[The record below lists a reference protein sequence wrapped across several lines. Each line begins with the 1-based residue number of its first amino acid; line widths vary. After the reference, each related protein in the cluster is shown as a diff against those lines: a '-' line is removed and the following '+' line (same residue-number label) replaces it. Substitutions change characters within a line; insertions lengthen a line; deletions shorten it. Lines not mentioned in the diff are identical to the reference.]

1 MGELDDDQ
9 PAELTLRGQADLRV
23 FGDPLGSAMFNVH
36 GQYLHALEQHLDTA
50 FDRLGNP
57 GAFERFVETALAER
71 DRCMADAAS
80 GRCPTRRMKRRPHQ
94 CATSASCG

>member
-9 PAELTLRGQADLRV
+9 PAELTLRGQADLRA

-36 GQYLHALEQHLDTA
+36 GQYLRALEQHLDTA

-57 GAFERFVETALAER
+57 G
-71 DRCMADAAS
+71 RC
-80 GRCPTRRMKRRPHQ
+80 
-94 CATSASCG
+94 SASSRRRARNATGAWRMPRQGDARQDG